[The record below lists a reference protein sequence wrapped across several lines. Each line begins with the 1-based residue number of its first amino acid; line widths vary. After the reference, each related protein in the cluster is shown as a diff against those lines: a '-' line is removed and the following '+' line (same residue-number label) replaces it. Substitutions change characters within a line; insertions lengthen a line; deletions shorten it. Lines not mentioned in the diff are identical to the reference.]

1 MGLGVPCSL
10 GSGLA
15 LLGGRQPSSPF
26 CLLGSL
32 LINEILT
39 HTPVAH
45 IEVGAVKGLPLGP
58 SDGPICL
65 EFILK
70 LNEGISCLGEN

>member
-15 LLGGRQPSSPF
+15 LLGGRRPSSPF

-32 LINEILT
+32 LVNVVLT
-39 HTPVAH
+39 HTPMAH
-45 IEVGAVKGLPLGP
+45 IQVGAMKGLPLGP

-65 EFILK
+65 EFSPK
-70 LNEGISCLGEN
+70 LDEGISCLGEN